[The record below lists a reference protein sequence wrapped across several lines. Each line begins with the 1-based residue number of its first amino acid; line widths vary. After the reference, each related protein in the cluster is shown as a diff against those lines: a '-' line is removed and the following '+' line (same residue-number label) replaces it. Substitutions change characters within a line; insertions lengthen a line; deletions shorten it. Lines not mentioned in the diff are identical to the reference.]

1 MQINLTMGLTFCYTM
16 YIIKNKG
23 ENMKSLKKQLSEL
36 GSIAELSEVI
46 AYAQECK
53 VMLAK
58 ASISVGAKV
67 YVVQKTKKTLGV
79 VEKINTK
86 KAIVKLPQ
94 GKYNVPLS
102 MLEAA

>member
-1 MQINLTMGLTFCYTM
+1 M
-16 YIIKNKG
+16 IKNKG

>member
-1 MQINLTMGLTFCYTM
+1 
-16 YIIKNKG
+16 
-23 ENMKSLKKQLSEL
+23 MKSIKKQILALS
-36 GSIAELSEVI
+36 SMAELTEI
-46 AYAQECK
+46 IEYAQGVK
-53 VMLAK
+53 FQLAK

-79 VEKINTK
+79 VEKINTT

-94 GKYNVPLS
+94 GSYRVPLS